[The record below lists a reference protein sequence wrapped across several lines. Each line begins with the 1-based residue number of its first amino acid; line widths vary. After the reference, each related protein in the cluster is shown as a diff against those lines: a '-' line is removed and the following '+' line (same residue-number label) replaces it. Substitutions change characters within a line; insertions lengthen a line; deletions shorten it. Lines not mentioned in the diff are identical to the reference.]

1 MNAGPTLRMA
11 DLCAR
16 TGLNRQAIHFY
27 VKEGLLPPGKKT
39 SRNMAWYTQ
48 AHVDRILLIKRLQH
62 ERFLP
67 LEAIRALLDE
77 GEERFDPAQRDFLR
91 QLRAALRVDRAAEE
105 VDLEVAPA
113 VDDLVSDGRVD
124 RQDVERLAAAGLA
137 GIGRDEAGAMRIRG
151 EALPVVEVLA
161 ALRGLGFT
169 EEQGFHA
176 QDVLIYER
184 AVSSMLSQEA
194 ALVAR
199 SMAGLPADEA
209 ARRISLALPLVH
221 ELIARLHRARIED
234 LLDAV

>member
-1 MNAGPTLRMA
+1 MNAGPPLRMA

-67 LEAIRALLDE
+67 LEAIRALLDQ

-91 QLRAALRVDRAAEE
+91 QLRAALRVDRTDGA
-105 VDLEVAPA
+105 VAPT
-113 VDDLVSDGRVD
+113 VDELVRDGRVD

-137 GIGRDEAGAMRIRG
+137 GIGRDEAGALRIRG